1 MHIANKP
8 KNYPTHKDLSLESI
22 PVKLAFN
29 RSCVKI
35 LISLFEFPNTENSLT
50 VQERGIVNGE
60 MNYHGSSGLGGYPT
74 KPYRMLSDK
83 RIILLKKV

>member
-60 MNYHGSSGLGGYPT
+60 MNYHGS
-74 KPYRMLSDK
+74 
-83 RIILLKKV
+83 